1 METSFQRTCAGTVV
15 FSAPDPAA
23 GHSWPMPLPKTPG
36 DSQASLAHT
45 NIWIELNWIE
55 VAQLCP
61 TLCDPMDCNLQGSSV
76 HGILQARILEW
87 VAISISRG
95 SSQPRDR
102 TLVAHIVGRYFT
114 IWEREASH
122 LVWPQVNSREG
133 TQLHPWTENWFKD
146 LLSITLPI
154 RTRPSFP
161 LSQSLQIGSFNKP
174 LILLHQRADR
184 LKPTPTEN

>member
-1 METSFQRTCAGTVV
+1 MHVLLQTV
-15 FSAPDPAA
+15 SPTLQQATPDP
-23 GHSWPMPLPKTPG
+23 PLHQRLPDTSDFLKSESESCSAMS
-36 DSQASLAHT
+36 DSL
-45 NIWIELNWIE
+45 WL
-55 VAQLCP
+55 
-61 TLCDPMDCNLQGSSV
+61 
-76 HGILQARILEW
+76 HGYTVPEILQARILEW

-95 SSQPRDR
+95 SSQPRDG

-114 IWEREASH
+114 IWVREANH
-122 LVWPQVNSREG
+122 LVWPRVNSREG

-146 LLSITLPI
+146 LLSMTLPI

-184 LKPTPTEN
+184 MKITLREN